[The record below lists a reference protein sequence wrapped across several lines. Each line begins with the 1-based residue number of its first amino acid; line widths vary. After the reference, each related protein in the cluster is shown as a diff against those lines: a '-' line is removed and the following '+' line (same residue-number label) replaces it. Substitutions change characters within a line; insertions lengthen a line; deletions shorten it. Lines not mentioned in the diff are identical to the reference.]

1 MSELTDIFGQ
11 PVKVGDYVAAGMA
24 YFRSSVLRV
33 GVIIAI
39 DEKPINKY
47 RDDSP
52 TYWSVK
58 IRWTHNGSQTN
69 YGWDVKESRI
79 RIEPGHNYA
88 KFVLLPSGY
97 AEQFPEDNPVEE
109 A

>member
-11 PVKVGDYVAAGMA
+11 PVKVGDYIAAGMA
-24 YFRSSVLRV
+24 FNRSSVLRV
-33 GVIIAI
+33 GIVTAI
-39 DEKPINKY
+39 EEKPINKWS
-47 RDDSP
+47 DNSS

-58 IRWTHNGSQTN
+58 VRWTHNGKDSVSS
-69 YGWDVKESRI
+69 WDVKESRI
-79 RIEPGHNYA
+79 RIEPSYNYA